1 MTELNKA
8 EYIQELITKGLNFC
22 VESGKSIIIA
32 ILIYIVGKALIML
45 ANRML
50 QKMLNRKHIDPTIQ
64 TFLKSLVNI
73 LLMVLL
79 IISVVSALGINT
91 TSFAALL
98 ASAGVAVGMALSGNL
113 QNLAG
118 GIVVLLFRPFKV
130 GDYIE
135 AQGVG
140 GSVQEIQIFHT
151 ILNTPDNKKIYLPN
165 GSLSSGNIVNYSKE
179 PTRRVDFTI
188 CIDYGES
195 IDKVREVTGKE
206 PFKGINP
213 DECVAI
219 GAAIQGGVLGGD
231 VKDVLLLDV
240 TPLSLGIE
248 TAGGVCTR
256 MIERNTTIPTKSSQV
271 FSTAADNQS
280 SVEIHVLQGERE
292 FARDNKT
299 LGIFHLDGI
308 LPARRGVPQIEVTFD
323 IDANG
328 IVNVS
333 AKDLGTN
340 KEQSISITS
349 STNMSKEDIE
359 KAVQDAEKFAEED
372 KKRKEAVDTR
382 NAADQMVYQV
392 EKILTDEGDKIPEG
406 DKADIQ
412 AKLDALKEALKGE
425 DTELIKS
432 KQEELT
438 QAFYKISEELYKQA
452 QAAQG
457 GANPGA
463 GYDPNAGAAPN
474 SDGYYDADFK
484 DVE

>member
-32 ILIYIVGKALIML
+32 ILIYFVGKALIML

-195 IDKVREVTGKE
+195 IDKVRAVLKEIVTNDQRVLTTPE
-206 PFKGINP
+206 PVIALNALADSSVNIALRVWVKSENYWAVYWETNEKIYNEFNRRGINFP
-213 DECVAI
+213 
-219 GAAIQGGVLGGD
+219 
-231 VKDVLLLDV
+231 
-240 TPLSLGIE
+240 
-248 TAGGVCTR
+248 
-256 MIERNTTIPTKSSQV
+256 
-271 FSTAADNQS
+271 F
-280 SVEIHVLQGERE
+280 
-292 FARDNKT
+292 
-299 LGIFHLDGI
+299 
-308 LPARRGVPQIEVTFD
+308 PQLTVH
-323 IDANG
+323 
-328 IVNVS
+328 
-333 AKDLGTN
+333 
-340 KEQSISITS
+340 
-349 STNMSKEDIE
+349 
-359 KAVQDAEKFAEED
+359 
-372 KKRKEAVDTR
+372 
-382 NAADQMVYQV
+382 NA
-392 EKILTDEGDKIPEG
+392 
-406 DKADIQ
+406 
-412 AKLDALKEALKGE
+412 
-425 DTELIKS
+425 
-432 KQEELT
+432 
-438 QAFYKISEELYKQA
+438 
-452 QAAQG
+452 
-457 GANPGA
+457 
-463 GYDPNAGAAPN
+463 
-474 SDGYYDADFK
+474 
-484 DVE
+484 

>member
-151 ILNTPDNKKIYLPN
+151 ILNTSDNKKIYLPN
-165 GSLSSGNIVNYSKE
+165 GSLSSGNIINYSKE

-195 IDKVREVTGKE
+195 IDKVRAVLKE
-206 PFKGINP
+206 IITNDQRVLTTPEPVIALNALADSSVNIALRVWVKSENYWAVYWETNEKIYNEFNRRGINFP
-213 DECVAI
+213 
-219 GAAIQGGVLGGD
+219 
-231 VKDVLLLDV
+231 
-240 TPLSLGIE
+240 
-248 TAGGVCTR
+248 
-256 MIERNTTIPTKSSQV
+256 
-271 FSTAADNQS
+271 F
-280 SVEIHVLQGERE
+280 
-292 FARDNKT
+292 
-299 LGIFHLDGI
+299 
-308 LPARRGVPQIEVTFD
+308 PQLTVH
-323 IDANG
+323 
-328 IVNVS
+328 
-333 AKDLGTN
+333 
-340 KEQSISITS
+340 
-349 STNMSKEDIE
+349 
-359 KAVQDAEKFAEED
+359 KA
-372 KKRKEAVDTR
+372 
-382 NAADQMVYQV
+382 
-392 EKILTDEGDKIPEG
+392 
-406 DKADIQ
+406 
-412 AKLDALKEALKGE
+412 
-425 DTELIKS
+425 
-432 KQEELT
+432 
-438 QAFYKISEELYKQA
+438 
-452 QAAQG
+452 
-457 GANPGA
+457 
-463 GYDPNAGAAPN
+463 
-474 SDGYYDADFK
+474 
-484 DVE
+484 

>member
-140 GSVQEIQIFHT
+140 GTVQEIQIFHT

-188 CIDYGES
+188 SIDYGES
-195 IDKVREVTGKE
+195 IDKVRAVLKEIVTNDQRVLTTPE
-206 PFKGINP
+206 PVIALNALADSSVNIALRVWVKSEDYWAVYWETNEKIYNEFNRRGINFP
-213 DECVAI
+213 
-219 GAAIQGGVLGGD
+219 
-231 VKDVLLLDV
+231 
-240 TPLSLGIE
+240 
-248 TAGGVCTR
+248 
-256 MIERNTTIPTKSSQV
+256 
-271 FSTAADNQS
+271 F
-280 SVEIHVLQGERE
+280 
-292 FARDNKT
+292 
-299 LGIFHLDGI
+299 
-308 LPARRGVPQIEVTFD
+308 PQLTVH
-323 IDANG
+323 
-328 IVNVS
+328 
-333 AKDLGTN
+333 
-340 KEQSISITS
+340 
-349 STNMSKEDIE
+349 
-359 KAVQDAEKFAEED
+359 
-372 KKRKEAVDTR
+372 
-382 NAADQMVYQV
+382 NA
-392 EKILTDEGDKIPEG
+392 
-406 DKADIQ
+406 
-412 AKLDALKEALKGE
+412 
-425 DTELIKS
+425 
-432 KQEELT
+432 
-438 QAFYKISEELYKQA
+438 
-452 QAAQG
+452 
-457 GANPGA
+457 
-463 GYDPNAGAAPN
+463 
-474 SDGYYDADFK
+474 
-484 DVE
+484 

>member
-195 IDKVREVTGKE
+195 IDKVREVLKE
-206 PFKGINP
+206 IITNDQRVLTTPEPVIALNALADSSANIALRVWVKSENYWAVYWETNEKIYNEFNRRGINFP
-213 DECVAI
+213 
-219 GAAIQGGVLGGD
+219 
-231 VKDVLLLDV
+231 
-240 TPLSLGIE
+240 
-248 TAGGVCTR
+248 
-256 MIERNTTIPTKSSQV
+256 
-271 FSTAADNQS
+271 F
-280 SVEIHVLQGERE
+280 
-292 FARDNKT
+292 
-299 LGIFHLDGI
+299 
-308 LPARRGVPQIEVTFD
+308 PQLTVH
-323 IDANG
+323 
-328 IVNVS
+328 
-333 AKDLGTN
+333 
-340 KEQSISITS
+340 
-349 STNMSKEDIE
+349 
-359 KAVQDAEKFAEED
+359 
-372 KKRKEAVDTR
+372 
-382 NAADQMVYQV
+382 NA
-392 EKILTDEGDKIPEG
+392 
-406 DKADIQ
+406 
-412 AKLDALKEALKGE
+412 
-425 DTELIKS
+425 
-432 KQEELT
+432 
-438 QAFYKISEELYKQA
+438 
-452 QAAQG
+452 
-457 GANPGA
+457 
-463 GYDPNAGAAPN
+463 
-474 SDGYYDADFK
+474 
-484 DVE
+484 